1 MTTTSQALQD
11 EEAADYQIIQDRFKG
26 LSKRKQ
32 KELADEQAKIVQD
45 AIRSV
50 DAETRAAIMKKMAG
64 LIRSRILRKPKFNS
78 GT

>member
-11 EEAADYQIIQDRFKG
+11 EEAADYQTIQDRFKG
-26 LSKRKQ
+26 LSKSKQ

-50 DAETRAAIMKKMAG
+50 DAETRAAIMKKMAS

>member
-11 EEAADYQIIQDRFKG
+11 TEAADYKAIQDRFAR
-26 LSKRKQ
+26 LSKEKQ
-32 KELADEQAKIVQD
+32 KELSDEQAQIVQD

-50 DAETRAAIMKKMAG
+50 DAETRATIMKKMAN

-78 GT
+78 GR